1 MISKT
6 NVRSSFIA
14 SESSPA
20 PQSPSHHNSIGSGNN
35 GQVQLWQFLLEI
47 LTDSEHT
54 DIIEWVGTDGEFKLS
69 DPDRVARLWGEKK
82 NKPAMNYE
90 KLSRALRY
98 YYDGDMISKVSGKRF
113 AYKFDCDLKLLIGY
127 DACELSRLVNERKWA
142 EHLQMTQKDASNE
155 GT

>member
-1 MISKT
+1 MS
-6 NVRSSFIA
+6 VDG
-14 SESSPA
+14 SPTHSVGSNGSTG
-20 PQSPSHHNSIGSGNN
+20 SPYSVGTGNN

-47 LTDSEHT
+47 LTDREHT
-54 DIIEWVGTDGEFKLS
+54 DIIQWVGTDGEFKLT
-69 DPDRVARLWGEKK
+69 DPERVARLWGEKK

-127 DACELSRLVNERKWA
+127 DAAELSKLVNEKPFI
-142 EHLQMTQKDASNE
+142 EETVYFEQMNVQSDDE
-155 GT
+155 